1 LLGTPKDVHLAHS
14 VRAHLVG
21 VARESMEIQSLM
33 QFFFLCGFLSNEL
46 GDVALFVNGLSVL
59 IGLAL
64 LKLHGLFADDA
75 LWSPLAFGY
84 MFG

>member
-1 LLGTPKDVHLAHS
+1 M
-14 VRAHLVG
+14 G
-21 VARESMEIQSLM
+21 VARESKEIQSFMPVFL
-33 QFFFLCGFLSNEL
+33 LCGFLSNDL